1 MFTRREFIT
10 PLGIAAVAAVMP
22 HHMTA
27 NTVPTP
33 SGITTRSRVDLNG
46 AWQRYVNGEYYES
59 IEVPSSQHP
68 FGYSQLK
75 RRARH
80 PAFRGDYLPWSRIR
94 EWK

>member
-10 PLGIAAVAAVMP
+10 PLGVAAVAAVMP

-27 NTVPTP
+27 NTVPAP
-33 SGITTRSRVDLNG
+33 SGIITRSRVDLNG
-46 AWQRYVNGEYYES
+46 TWQRYVNGEYYES

-75 RRARH
+75 RTFLM
-80 PAFRGDYLPWSRIR
+80 PS
-94 EWK
+94 